1 MEARQALADG
11 TYFVLGGVVTD
22 SRGRELG
29 PVEEVLGPD
38 DAEASHAEASHAEA
52 SHAEASRRGPAA
64 ARVPAAAGALRTG
77 GGDGGRGST
86 SQTLSSHRGDPAR
99 SREMARDHGA
109 LHHAELG
116 ELRDALDGM
125 STMGSTGNA
134 SIGRLPN
141 DQPWVPGGAAALSA
155 TVGAA
160 PKQGTIKGGCSI
172 VKSSAPKPVGTARL
186 TEAEMEANWANLS

>member
-38 DAEASHAEASHAEA
+38 DAEA